1 LSEILGSLDYKLF
14 RRIPVSLSIHS
25 HTWHHMTPYDIIWHQ
40 SLEYQ
45 EIIQFILE
53 YQEIIQ
59 FIWFI
64 SQAWIP
70 LNDVINDIIPAIQSF
85 ISNNSNNHSLQ

>member
-14 RRIPVSLSIHS
+14 RRIPVSLSTHS
-25 HTWHHMTPYDIIWHQ
+25 HTWHTTPYDIIWRQ
-40 SLEYQ
+40 L
-45 EIIQFILE
+45 LE